1 MNLMQRKT
9 NTGGGGA
16 SDRVPDVEEDGK
28 GYSSKTRPKSGDRG
42 GVVIFIAGILVGIVV
57 ASIVSGG
64 GRSHPPDCAATSSSP
79 PLAGALASTDVV
91 GKADSPGPLPAGF
104 HPIYPY
110 YGKFHHITDNIPET
124 YWLQS
129 SPNPNHRNKAEG
141 GQWFAQHGQDVAV
154 AKFFNF
160 KRSGFFVDLAAND
173 AVWASNTFSLEQNF
187 GWKGICIEPNPIYWY
202 RLSFRNCHV
211 IGSIVGG
218 ETNAEVDV
226 VLGEAHHGPY
236 GGIVGNDFD
245 NKKLNVKEKDPT
257 SVKRYT
263 VSLLSVLQT
272 FNAPKVIDYIS
283 LDVEGA
289 ETYIMSGFPFDQY
302 RFLCLTI
309 ERPKDE
315 LKKLLESNGY
325 IHVIDFKRGDT
336 LWAHESVYKEG
347 KKWVSINPGEI
358 ENHIVRSS
366 IPGY

>member
-1 MNLMQRKT
+1 MQRKI
-9 NTGGGGA
+9 NTGGAGA
-16 SDRVPDVEEDGK
+16 SDSVPDAEEDGK
-28 GYSSKTRPKSGDRG
+28 GYSSKARLKRGDRR
-42 GVVIFIAGILVGIVV
+42 GVVIFIAGILVGIVSV
-57 ASIVSGG
+57 SIVSGG
-64 GRSHPPDCAATSSSP
+64 GRSHPPDCVAKSSSP
-79 PLAGALASTDVV
+79 PLAAATTSTDGGGGMVP
-91 GKADSPGPLPAGF
+91 PGPLPNGF

-110 YGKFHHITDNIPET
+110 YGKFHHITDTIPET

-129 SPNPNHRNKAEG
+129 SSNPNHRDKAAG

-187 GWKGICIEPNPIYWY
+187 GWRGICIEPNPIYWY

-218 ETNAEVDV
+218 ETNVEVDV
-226 VLGEAHHGPY
+226 VLGESHQGPT
-236 GGIVGNDFD
+236 GGIVGKDFD
-245 NKKLNVKEKDPT
+245 NKKLNKKVTDPT

-263 VSLLSVLQT
+263 ASLLSVLQT

-315 LKKLLESNGY
+315 LKELLKANGY

-336 LWAHESVYKEG
+336 LWAHESVYEEG

-358 ENHIVRSS
+358 DKHIVQSP

>member
-1 MNLMQRKT
+1 MLRRKH
-9 NTGGGGA
+9 TGDGGP
-16 SDRVPDVEEDGK
+16 SDSAPDVEKDDK
-28 GYSSKTRPKSGDRG
+28 RAAADSLWKRGYKREI
-42 GVVIFIAGILVGIVV
+42 VVFFAGILVGIVV
-57 ASIVSGG
+57 TWMMNV
-64 GRSHPPDCAATSSSP
+64 RERFHSSCVNLSP
-79 PLAGALASTDVV
+79 PSLEAVTASAGGSNVDT
-91 GKADSPGPLPAGF
+91 PGSLPTGF
-104 HPIYPY
+104 HPIYAY
-110 YGKFHHITDNIPET
+110 FGKSHHLTDSIPEKW
-124 YWLQS
+124 WLQS
-129 SPNPNHRNKAEG
+129 SSNPKHQNKAVG
-141 GQWFAQHGQDVAV
+141 GEWFAQHGQDVAV

-218 ETNAEVDV
+218 ETNVEVSV
-226 VLGEAHHGPY
+226 VLGESHHGPY
-236 GGIVGNDFD
+236 GGIVGKEFD
-245 NKKLNVKEKDPT
+245 NKKLKDEGKDPT

-263 VSLLSVLQT
+263 ISLLSVLQT
-272 FNAPKVIDYIS
+272 FNAPKVIDYLS

-309 ERPKDE
+309 ERPKDK
-315 LKKLLESNGY
+315 LKELLEANGY
-325 IHVIDFKRGDT
+325 RHVLDFNRGDT
-336 LWAHESVYKEG
+336 LWAHESVYEEG

-358 ENHIVRSS
+358 NKHIVQSP

>member
-1 MNLMQRKT
+1 MLRRKH
-9 NTGGGGA
+9 TGDGGPSGSA
-16 SDRVPDVEEDGK
+16 PDVEKDDK
-28 GYSSKTRPKSGDRG
+28 RAAADSLWKRGYQREM
-42 GVVIFIAGILVGIVV
+42 VVFIAGILVGWMMNGSERFHYSCIVNL
-57 ASIVSGG
+57 
-64 GRSHPPDCAATSSSP
+64 SP
-79 PLAGALASTDVV
+79 PSLEAVTALV
-91 GKADSPGPLPAGF
+91 GGSSVDTPGPLPPGF
-104 HPIYPY
+104 HPIYAY
-110 YGKFHHITDNIPET
+110 FGKSHHLTDSIPEKW
-124 YWLQS
+124 WLQS
-129 SPNPNHRNKAEG
+129 SSNPNHQNKAVG
-141 GQWFAQHGQDVAV
+141 GEWFAQHGQDVAV

-218 ETNAEVDV
+218 ETNVEVSV
-226 VLGEAHHGPY
+226 VLGESHRGPY
-236 GGIVGNDFD
+236 SGIVGKEFD
-245 NKKLNVKEKDPT
+245 NKKLKDEGKDPT

-263 VSLLSVLQT
+263 ISLLSVLQT
-272 FNAPKVIDYIS
+272 FNAPKVIDYLS

-309 ERPKDE
+309 ERPKDK
-315 LKKLLESNGY
+315 LKELLEDNGY
-325 IHVIDFKRGDT
+325 RHVMDFNRGDT
-336 LWAHESVYKEG
+336 LWAHESVYEEG

-358 ENHIVRSS
+358 NKHIVQSP